1 MNMQISTEPTS
12 LAPVAER
19 IAVALESIRPA
30 LQIDGGDV
38 EFVGFNDS
46 DGVVQ
51 IRLVGACGGCPISS
65 VTVKQGIERRVKAAV
80 PEVTEVAVV

>member
-1 MNMQISTEPTS
+1 MSSSATPNSDVT
-12 LAPVAER
+12 ER
-19 IAVALESIRPA
+19 IETALESVRPA

-38 EFVGFNDS
+38 EFVDFLHD

-65 VTVKQGIERRVKAAV
+65 VTVKQGIERRVKAVV
-80 PEVTEVAVV
+80 PEVTEVTVV